1 MAEFSPNART
11 VPTTVTTSL
20 RGPESQNSA
29 RVVVDME
36 DQILLY
42 QPEATPLMTLT
53 AKMRKK
59 RKAVN
64 PRFDWLEKDEYP
76 RGITIATAVDQDAT
90 TLTAASAAEGTSC
103 VAGNVLVNTRTGENI
118 LVATTPTTASIVVTR
133 GIGGGFADIDVGD
146 VLLNAFNSQ
155 EDGAGLADER
165 SIQEFNYFNYTQ
177 IVRTPFGFTG
187 RDLQTELYGGKDEMT
202 ETKWQAI
209 EHKKSIEYAM
219 AFGKRHLITGTHQRT
234 FTNGLDNAILSNRWN
249 VEGISLTERSFVEFL
264 EGAMKWGKGGNQ
276 NGSGTKYL
284 LASSA
289 WLTEINAWVGT
300 RLRYKV
306 LDDSIGFS
314 AQEFNSP
321 HGNVELIRWP
331 LLDYFH
337 PDKAFLLDLNHI
349 RYVYMRGRDTKL
361 LYDRQGNDIDGKINE
376 YFSDVGAQIDF
387 EHSHSALFGLG
398 A

>member
-1 MAEFSPNART
+1 MADFNPNERT
-11 VPTTVTTSL
+11 APTMISTV
-20 RGPESQNSA
+20 RGHEQLNSA

-59 RKAVN
+59 RQAVN

-76 RGITIATAVDQDAT
+76 RGLDV
-90 TLTAASAAEGTSC
+90 TAAQDSDDTSISV
-103 VAGNVLVNTRTGENI
+103 VAGQEARVYAGAVVINLRTGENI
-118 LVATTPTTASIVVTR
+118 LVGGTSSGTLSSLTR
-133 GIGGGFADIDVGD
+133 GIGGGASDIQIGD
-146 VLLNAFNSQ
+146 KLLFGFNAF
-155 EDGAGLADER
+155 EDGAGLGGLR
-165 SIQEFNYFNYTQ
+165 SIQEFNFYNYTQ
-177 IVRTPFGFTG
+177 IVRTAFGFTG
-187 RDLQTELYGGKDEMT
+187 RDLQVELYGGRDEMT

-219 AFGKRHLITGTHQRT
+219 AFGKRHLITGTHQQT
-234 FTNGLDNAILSNRWN
+234 FTDGIDSRIVTNRWN
-249 VEGISLTERSFVEFL
+249 VAGTALSERAFVEFL
-264 EGAMKWGKGGNQ
+264 EVGMKWGKGGNQ

-284 LASSA
+284 LCSSR
-289 WLTEINAWVGT
+289 WLTEINSWVGD

-337 PDKAFLLDLNHI
+337 PDRAYLLDLNHI
-349 RYVYMRGRDTKL
+349 RYVYLRGRDTKL
-361 LYDRQGNDIDGKINE
+361 LYDRQANDIDGKTNE
-376 YFSDVGAQIDF
+376 YFSDVGAQTEF
-387 EHSHSALFGLG
+387 EHSHSALYGL

>member
-1 MAEFSPNART
+1 MADFSANARANPS
-11 VPTTVTTSL
+11 VVSTSL

-76 RGITIATAVDQDAT
+76 RGVTSSTAITQVVTSLV
-90 TLTAASAAEGTSC
+90 LSSVAEGVAC
-103 VAGNVLVNTRTGENI
+103 VAGNVLVNTRTGENL
-118 LVATTPTTASIVVTR
+118 LVTTTPTTATVAVTR
-133 GIGGGFADIDVGD
+133 GIGGGAADIDVGD
-146 VLLNAFNSQ
+146 TFLIAFNSQ

-177 IVRTPFGFTG
+177 IIRTPFGFTG

-249 VEGISLTERSFVEFL
+249 VEGITLTERSFTEFL
-264 EGAMKWGKGGNQ
+264 EVAMKWGKGGNQ

-289 WLTEINAWVGT
+289 WLTEINAWVGD
-300 RLRYKV
+300 RLRYKI
-306 LDDSIGFS
+306 LDKSIGFS
-314 AQEFNSP
+314 AQEYNSP

-361 LYDRQGNDIDGKINE
+361 LYDRQDNDIDGKIN
-376 YFSDVGAQIDF
+376 
-387 EHSHSALFGLG
+387 
-398 A
+398 

>member
-1 MAEFSPNART
+1 MAEFNPNART
-11 VPTTVTTSL
+11 APTAITTSM
-20 RGPESQNSA
+20 RGPESQNTA

-76 RGITIATAVDQDAT
+76 RGITLSAAVDQDDT
-90 TLTAASAAEGTSC
+90 SLTAASATEAVYA
-103 VAGNVLVNTRTGENI
+103 VAGNVLVNTRTGENV
-118 LVATTPTTASIVVTR
+118 LVTTTPTTTAIVVTR
-133 GIGGGFADIDVGD
+133 GIGGGNADMDIGD
-146 VLLNAFNSQ
+146 TLLIAFNSQ

-165 SIQEFNYFNYTQ
+165 SIQEFNYFNFTQ
-177 IVRTPFGFTG
+177 IIRTPFGFTG
-187 RDLQTELYGGKDEMT
+187 RDLQTELYGGRDEMT

-209 EHKKSIEYAM
+209 EHKKSIEYAL
-219 AFGKRHLITGTHQRT
+219 AFGKRHTMTGTHQRT
-234 FTNGLDNAILSNRWN
+234 FTNGLDNAILTNRWN
-249 VEGISLTERSFVEFL
+249 VEGVSLTERSFVEFL
-264 EGAMKWGKGGNQ
+264 EVAMKWGKGGNQ

-289 WLTEINAWVGT
+289 WLTEINGWVGD
-300 RLRYKV
+300 RLRYKT
-306 LDDSIGFS
+306 LDKSIGFE
-314 AQEFNSP
+314 AQVFNSP
-321 HGNVELIRWP
+321 HGNVNIIRWP

-361 LYDRQGNDIDGKINE
+361 LYDRQGNDIDGKTNE